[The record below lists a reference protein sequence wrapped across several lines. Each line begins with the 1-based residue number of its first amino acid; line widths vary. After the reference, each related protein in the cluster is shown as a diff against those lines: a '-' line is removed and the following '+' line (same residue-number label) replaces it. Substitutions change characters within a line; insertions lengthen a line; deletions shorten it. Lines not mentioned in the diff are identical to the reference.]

1 MDDTG
6 GSPTSIRERIKSD
19 ALTLKAK
26 YRVTEVISAVHKERQ
41 FQDAKWGSIVERPH
55 SLPEWILIAEAEL
68 NEAKWAVIKGGSGR
82 NSVRAEIVQVM
93 AVLQAALEQHGVQDD
108 HEGRQL

>member
-1 MDDTG
+1 MDT
-6 GSPTSIRERIKSD
+6 TRELISKQ
-19 ALTLKAK
+19 AAEFKAK
-26 YRVTEVISAVHKERQ
+26 VRITEVISAVHKERQ

-82 NSVRAEIVQVM
+82 NSVRAEIIQVM
-93 AVLQAALEQHGVQDD
+93 AVLQAALEQHGVQDN

>member
-6 GSPTSIRERIKSD
+6 GSPASIREQIKAD
-19 ALTLKAK
+19 ASVFKAK
-26 YRVTEVISAVHKERQ
+26 CRITEVISAVHKERQ